1 MYQKRRRLEKFILCG
16 LDVLCIILSLG
27 IAFYVRFGL
36 WYGDR
41 VEWDQLWQVFL
52 LIVIYIM
59 IDAFTN
65 NNENFFQQGYMK
77 LLFRVVKTALLLS
90 VLWVAVVFFMHR
102 VESLARLVYGY
113 FFISYVILEYI
124 SRIILKQYMLR
135 VYKNGRYSNH
145 CLLITDRAHAAKTV
159 RKIYEAKEWFRVFIG
174 ICLVDGG
181 EKEEPV
187 EGIPVVANGDT
198 LLDYAIHNDIDEV
211 LFVHIRDIPENTQRE
226 WFNELQLMG
235 ISVDVSIDLFD
246 MVQQGRKEVNRVGA
260 YTVVTFVR
268 NVFSTK
274 KLLVK
279 RMMDIAGGLAGVVI
293 LAVLTLFIAPAIR
306 LESKGPVFYAQTR
319 VGKNGRRFKIYK
331 FRSMYQDA
339 DERKKEL
346 MKQNE
351 LDGPMFKMENDPR
364 ITRVGK
370 VLRRTSLDEF
380 PQFINVLKGDM
391 SLVGTRPP
399 TEDEFEQYEAKH
411 KARLSMTPGL
421 TGLWQVSGR
430 SNIRDFEEVV
440 NLDMQYIDEWSIGK
454 DIRILLKTVLVVLT
468 NKGAK

>member
-16 LDVLCIILSLG
+16 LDVLCVILSLG
-27 IAFYVRFGL
+27 IAFYIRFGL

-90 VLWVAVVFFMHR
+90 VLWVAAVFFMHR

-124 SRIILKQYMLR
+124 FRIILKQYMLR
-135 VYKNGRYSNH
+135 IYKNGRYSNH
-145 CLLITDRAHAAKTV
+145 CLLITDRVHVAKTV

-187 EGIPVVANGDT
+187 EGIPVVANGST

-211 LFVHIRDIPENTQRE
+211 LFVHIRDIPENIQRE

-246 MVQQGRKEVNRVGA
+246 MVQRGRKEVNRVGA

-279 RMMDIAGGLAGVVI
+279 RMMDIVGGLAGVM
-293 LAVLTLFIAPAIR
+293 LLLVLTIFIAPAIR

-364 ITRVGK
+364 ITKVGK

>member
-1 MYQKRRRLEKFILCG
+1 
-16 LDVLCIILSLG
+16 
-27 IAFYVRFGL
+27 
-36 WYGDR
+36 
-41 VEWDQLWQVFL
+41 
-52 LIVIYIM
+52 
-59 IDAFTN
+59 
-65 NNENFFQQGYMK
+65 
-77 LLFRVVKTALLLS
+77 
-90 VLWVAVVFFMHR
+90 
-102 VESLARLVYGY
+102 
-113 FFISYVILEYI
+113 
-124 SRIILKQYMLR
+124 
-135 VYKNGRYSNH
+135 
-145 CLLITDRAHAAKTV
+145 
-159 RKIYEAKEWFRVFIG
+159 
-174 ICLVDGG
+174 
-181 EKEEPV
+181 
-187 EGIPVVANGDT
+187 
-198 LLDYAIHNDIDEV
+198 
-211 LFVHIRDIPENTQRE
+211 
-226 WFNELQLMG
+226 MG

-293 LAVLTLFIAPAIR
+293 LAVLTIFIAPAIR